1 MDAQS
6 FLMGSSN
13 PGFSF
18 KTPGDRI
25 VGQIIGEPTVQQQK
39 VFNTN
44 DPAFWPSGDP
54 KIQMLL
60 PVQTSFRNWEGVATP
75 EVGRPD
81 TGARTIYVKG
91 KHFEA
96 GLKRAILEAG
106 ARFLAVGG
114 WVDITF
120 TGEDMESKAGS
131 KPKLFAIRYMP
142 PPPGSQPP
150 PAQAQ
155 RQPTAPPYQGYGQQ
169 IVAPAAPLPPRPSY
183 EEYMQGGFTRP
194 PGTQGTYD
202 LDPWATTPQAAPRPP
217 AQAQPVWYPQHAP
230 VGYADPAPVSPPP
243 HHEQGP
249 PPAWATGGPSA
260 PPAQVSPAPQM
271 STLAAIRASQAEPA
285 NGADQ
290 APF

>member
-18 KTPGDRI
+18 RQFGDRI
-25 VGQIIGEPTVQQQK
+25 VGQILAPPTVQQQK
-39 VFNTN
+39 VFKTN

-54 KIQMLL
+54 KLQML
-60 PVQTSFRNWEGVATP
+60 VSVATSFRNWEGIATP
-75 EVGRPD
+75 DRARPD
-81 TGARTIYVKG
+81 TGERTIYVKG
-91 KHFEA
+91 KHFEKA
-96 GLKRAILEAG
+96 VKQAILESG
-106 ARFLAVGG
+106 AKFLAVGG

-120 TGEDMESKAGS
+120 TGEDMESDAGQ
-131 KPKLFAIRYMP
+131 KPKLFAVRYMP
-142 PPPGSQPP
+142 PAPGS
-150 PAQAQ
+150 
-155 RQPTAPPYQGYGQQ
+155 AP
-169 IVAPAAPLPPRPSY
+169 APAAPAQPSY
-183 EEYMQGGFTRP
+183 PQQPAPQAPGHAGTWTAGWGAP
-194 PGTQGTYD
+194 PQQPPQQAYTP
-202 LDPWATTPQAAPRPP
+202 DPWATTPQAAPRPP
-217 AQAQPVWYPQHAP
+217 AQAQPVWHPQHAP
-230 VGYADPAPVSPPP
+230 VGYADPTPVSPA

-271 STLAAIRASQAEPA
+271 STLAAIRATQADPA